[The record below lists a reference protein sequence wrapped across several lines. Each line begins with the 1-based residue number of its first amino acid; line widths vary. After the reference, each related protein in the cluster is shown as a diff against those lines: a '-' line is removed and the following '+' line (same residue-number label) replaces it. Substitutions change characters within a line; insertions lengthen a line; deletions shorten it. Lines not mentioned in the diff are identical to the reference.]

1 GDTYAASADGSL
13 HQHLRTRLAY
23 ISAAK
28 LDNSR
33 PSTPTLSSLSSH
45 HFLTTFLPHHVGPY
59 KRQPLPLPCE
69 HTCNPHFCSCVCAHA
84 RRSYLPSGQSTSP
97 FHARLDHRDRLASGR
112 VRPQVKSSSPLL
124 SCLLFCSS
132 LSPPDR
138 KVAIDHDPQMWSYVT
153 SQVCIVVSPA
163 FVAAQCYMIVGRMM
177 SYVGP
182 ESTFISHTVITKLFV
197 ILDIVCVLTQSVG
210 VTVLSGSD
218 NPTKSQVTTGR
229 AILIGGLLVQVAS
242 FGVFVIVAILFDL
255 KSRKLWGATHSALVR
270 LRPLFL
276 VFYISS
282 ILIIGR
288 SIFRTVEFA
297 TIDFDKEA
305 QGYLFNNEWP
315 FYVLDSIPVLIATVV
330 FNIVNPSAY
339 LPRKKGLRMDGSHEL
354 PRKHWWSREI
364 KTARSEEQMLGERA

>member
-1 GDTYAASADGSL
+1 MISTADPTNDSLFPYHASTPATL
-13 HQHLRTRLAY
+13 IFAVAFALTLAVH
-23 ISAAK
+23 IFQAAK
-28 LDNSR
+28 ARALFMLVLIIA
-33 PSTPTLSSLSSH
+33 TALQV
-45 HFLTTFLPHHVGPY
+45 VGY
-59 KRQPLPLPCE
+59 AL
-69 HTCNPHFCSCVCAHA
+69 
-84 RRSYLPSGQSTSP
+84 
-97 FHARLDHRDRLASGR
+97 
-112 VRPQVKSSSPLL
+112 
-124 SCLLFCSS
+124 
-132 LSPPDR
+132 R